1 MLFNESLHGLLIIW
15 QAAVEAQTLLRLRQ
29 PLQQDV
35 NGGVKLLSLIPGDT
49 DQSGKHADS
58 FNPPPP
64 PRLQYLTKRL
74 LQARLLG
81 HREAAHALPAG
92 AQLLH
97 LHLDPGRVVVAAL
110 DQLPGRA
117 LEGLNADCPLS

>member
-1 MLFNESLHGLLIIW
+1 MLFNKSLHSLFIIW
-15 QAAVEAQTLLRLRQ
+15 QAAVETQTLLRLRQ

-49 DQSGKHADS
+49 DQSGKRAD
-58 FNPPPP
+58 FFHPPP
-64 PRLQYLTKRL
+64 PRLQYLTQRL

-81 HREAAHALPAG
+81 HREVAHALPAG

-117 LEGLNADCPLS
+117 LEGLNADCPLP